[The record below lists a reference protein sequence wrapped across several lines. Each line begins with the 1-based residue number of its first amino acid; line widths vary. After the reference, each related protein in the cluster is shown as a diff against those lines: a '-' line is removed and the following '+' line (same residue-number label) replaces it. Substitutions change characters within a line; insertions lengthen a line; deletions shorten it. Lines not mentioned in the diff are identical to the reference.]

1 MFLLLLK
8 DEKRKK
14 RERDGLDIKHRL
26 LSQKTQV
33 LYPTPT
39 WRSKLSVSLI
49 PGDPM
54 PDAQTCT
61 QVKKTHTHK
70 NTKIIIILKHG
81 LCLRSV
87 TKVQYKTNK
96 VPFNRLKPP
105 VTFLLPGFIYGGTE
119 ELVFTCKKKTKKKV
133 RKAPQYDRMPFHF
146 LEGGGAAS
154 YFDLPE
160 SPTHKYIAE
169 FPK

>member
-1 MFLLLLK
+1 M
-8 DEKRKK
+8 
-14 RERDGLDIKHRL
+14 DIKHRL

-49 PGDPM
+49 PGDPR

-61 QVKKTHTHK
+61 QAKKTHTHK

-81 LCLRSV
+81 LCLRSA

-105 VTFLLPGFIYGGTE
+105 VTVLFPGFIYGGTE
-119 ELVFTCKKKTKKKV
+119 ELVFTCKKKKV
-133 RKAPQYDRMPFHF
+133 RKAPQYDRMPFNF
-146 LEGGGAAS
+146 LKGGVQHPALT
-154 YFDLPE
+154 YLNPP
-160 SPTHKYIAE
+160 PTNTLLSLLNDDICSKVQHLL
-169 FPK
+169 